1 MATGYSQTQNNNNQ
15 IEVSKVITDEDTTGI
30 QQLNN
35 DSIDILRSSDQCKSL
50 RECFITNCNTFKEK
64 SLDVGTTTTNIS
76 KNIHKTLYALLIYC
90 KRAPL
95 ELLEQVDY
103 WVLNV
108 SVYNVAYNFK
118 R

>member
-15 IEVSKVITDEDTTGI
+15 IEVSKIITDEDTTGI

-35 DSIDILRSSDQCKSL
+35 DSVDILRSSDQCKSL

-76 KNIHKTLYALLIYC
+76 KNIHKTLYAT
-90 KRAPL
+90 
-95 ELLEQVDY
+95 VDI
-103 WVLNV
+103 L
-108 SVYNVAYNFK
+108 
-118 R
+118 